1 MNEDNL
7 HRGEPLTPVTLHDS
21 LHAMPKGDLVESIK
35 AMIDIGESDESANE
49 ECFGVFSEAESVEDE
64 EEELPAPES
73 DSDGPR
79 GSEPEEVYEVDPVF
93 PSSNEE
99 EGHEL
104 SPSPER
110 EVLFTPTKPAS
121 KNAKRNARRR
131 IQKKI
136 LRDQL
141 QHDENKT
148 RTESEKKQ
156 RTERI
161 NPFQRLGPPTSSTEI
176 MSDSDARAGRRPDN
190 NNDKKRRRESQ
201 ESVEE
206 VDSQGRKLPTNKHK
220 YQRN

>member
-1 MNEDNL
+1 
-7 HRGEPLTPVTLHDS
+7 
-21 LHAMPKGDLVESIK
+21 
-35 AMIDIGESDESANE
+35 MIDVGESDDSANE

-73 DSDGPR
+73 DSDDPR
-79 GSEPEEVYEVDPVF
+79 GSEPEEAYEADPVF

-99 EGHEL
+99 EEEGQEL
-104 SPSPER
+104 PPSPER
-110 EVLFTPTKPAS
+110 EVLFTPMKPPS

-136 LRDQL
+136 RRDQL
-141 QHDENKT
+141 QHEENKT

-156 RTERI
+156 RTDRI
-161 NPFQRLGPPTSSTEI
+161 DPFKRLGPQTSSTEI
-176 MSDSDARAGRRPDN
+176 MSDPDARAGRRPDN
-190 NNDKKRRRESQ
+190 NNENKKRRESR

-206 VDSQGRKLPTNKHK
+206 VDSQGRKLPRNKQK